1 MKNASFKER
10 RKYPRVE
17 LKKKVWGKI
26 KTGIDGTIVDMSLT
40 GILVE
45 LTTPLKVG
53 SECNLEIDL
62 NDKKFNAQ
70 GKVERVFV
78 HSLKED
84 AVIYRAGIK
93 FENITD
99 NQLKLLS
106 KYIKSL
112 SKEEK
117 KNE

>member
-1 MKNASFKER
+1 MKKASFKER

-26 KTGIDGTIVDMSLT
+26 KTGIDGTVVDINLT
-40 GILVE
+40 DILVE
-45 LTTPLKVG
+45 ITTPLKVG

-62 NDKKFNAQ
+62 NGKKFNAR
-70 GKVERVFV
+70 GKVEKVFV
-78 HSLKED
+78 YSLKED

-93 FENITD
+93 FENIVD
-99 NQLKLLS
+99 NQLKLL
-106 KYIKSL
+106 KEYIKNI

-117 KNE
+117 ND